1 MRRRRLSTSGAHVC
15 SKAGALHAVHA
26 QVSREPKCQEQV
38 HQMINL
44 ASNLTHTLRR
54 WNVLIP
60 AIAVAI
66 GLILSG
72 SGLWAQSGA
81 GSIQGTVTD
90 STGAVIPDATISV
103 VNQATNSNTD
113 TKSNNVGFYQ
123 VPELFTGN
131 YTITVTA
138 GGMSTYKT
146 SLQLQVA
153 QNAVINPVMT
163 AGSVTQQIEV
173 AADVAQLTTTDNGT
187 IASTLEAA
195 RINQLPMNGRT
206 LITLVG
212 QTTPGLEGNGQRAN
226 GLMGEALEYV
236 ADGVPLSNR
245 QFGGMNLAQT
255 QAPDPDSVQEVR
267 AETTNTSAQYSE
279 PGTVI
284 ITTKSGT
291 NSLHGSAFE
300 TARNNAIGIA
310 KNRNNLASFVA
321 PHLVRNEFGASAGGP
336 IILPH
341 VYHGK
346 DKSFWFFSYER
357 YSLANPSNEI
367 VDVPTPAFRAGDF
380 SGYTNSSG
388 VAQPLYDPATTRN
401 DPNCNGTGFA
411 NAYCRTPFA
420 NNQIPISRLSPT
432 MKIIYD
438 ITPLPTNSLNPM
450 LAQNAGN
457 SAAAGSIIGGN
468 LTAVN
473 PTFVV
478 VPTITFRLDHE
489 FNEDNRAYLRYT
501 SNNLTNISLRNYTN
515 TNLNNPT
522 TLANDGLPAQA
533 TGVAINPS
541 SQFAAAIGYT
551 HVFSPS
557 FFNELIVSQQWM
569 AQHNFAGGTP
579 TVALEK
585 VLKTPNNFGE
595 PGFPAFGVPNG
606 SLPGLLNG
614 LWGYGGTQFIYGIS
628 QIVVNFDDNITL
640 TRGKHQFQFGGRY
653 RHEHFGWLPDESADN
668 VLVSGLGTALSQG
681 GTTTPSP
688 NTGGSD
694 PDAFL
699 GNASN
704 YSVTQEPPYAKFHDM
719 EIDGYFQDNWH
730 LARNLT
736 ANLGVRW
743 EDHPATYTNDG
754 VYNSF
759 DLKSDAEILQ
769 STPADLIA
777 RHYTTQAIIQNM
789 MNIGAKYETAAQ
801 AGVPSTLM
809 RNYPFNFSPR
819 VGIAWQPF
827 GGKHGTVLRGAYGR
841 YIYPMPT
848 RSFIKNPMGNNPLV
862 ASYSQNFNNSNQ
874 TDGVANAQL
883 RYPQQGSP
891 SVWTQSGTTMSPFL
905 PIMGSNSADNVN
917 SSTTTSITPGV
928 ALWSNSQAM
937 PPDFV
942 TQLNFTIEQ
951 PLKGNSALR
960 VTYLWSHGTNLD
972 HYFNPNNTTA
982 SGTQQFLWNMTHD
995 TAANSANGY
1004 ISTRPYDTTTWG
1016 NNTWDVKDGWSND
1029 NALQLNYQR
1038 LFHHGIAYQI
1048 SYVWSK
1054 AFRLGGNYFRDAS
1067 LYPAANFLGVLPTAA
1082 GTSYTAATAT
1092 GQVITPGLP
1101 PAAPAGTLPWQ
1112 EYHKLLYWQAYKPDT
1127 AIPFHHVTFNGVV
1140 DLPFGRGKRFLGG
1153 VSKLADEAVGGWQIA
1168 GAGQVVSQAF
1178 APALGNWGAV
1188 NKIKLYKNSVTV
1200 MDSIGV
1206 PQKKKLWFNG
1216 FILPS
1221 TTQIGQISGLPSG
1234 YTVGQ
1239 ASSPAFESPINFLPG
1254 TCGGVAQAICST
1266 TNNVNVVGPTGTFN
1280 NIAFTPGQ
1288 GNLGNNPFSRTVLPG
1303 PFNYNVDLSV
1313 FKVFPI
1319 TERMALR
1326 FNADAFNALNIQ
1338 GFVNP
1343 NTTTGEIAYAGN
1355 GQSTSYWTPRQVQLT
1370 LRLQF

>member
-1 MRRRRLSTSGAHVC
+1 M
-15 SKAGALHAVHA
+15 K
-26 QVSREPKCQEQV
+26 
-38 HQMINL
+38 NL
-44 ASNLTHTLRR
+44 ASFMTRIFPKWNLPL
-54 WNVLIP
+54 LS
-60 AIAVAI
+60 IAAVIVMAM
-66 GLILSG
+66 SC
-72 SGLWAQSGA
+72 SSAFAQSGA
-81 GSIQGTVTD
+81 GSIQGTVAD
-90 STGAVIPDATISV
+90 STGAVIPGATISV

-123 VPELFTGN
+123 VPALFAGS

-138 GGMSTYKT
+138 PGMKTYKT
-146 SLQLQVA
+146 SLQLLVA
-153 QNAVINPVMT
+153 QNAVINPEMS
-163 AGSVTQQIEV
+163 AGAVTQQVEV
-173 AADVAQLTTTDNGT
+173 AADLAQLTTTDNGT

-206 LITLVG
+206 LISLVG

-245 QFGGMNLAQT
+245 QFGGMNLSQT

-310 KNRNNLASFVA
+310 KNRNNPAIFSA

-346 DKSFWFFSYER
+346 DKSFWFFAYER

-367 VDVPTPAFRAGDF
+367 VDVPTPAMRGGDF
-380 SGYTNSSG
+380 SGYTNGSG
-388 VAQPLYDPATTRN
+388 VAQQLYDPATTTN
-401 DPNCNGTGFA
+401 SANCNGSGTA
-411 NAYCRTPFA
+411 NAYCRAPFA
-420 NNQIPISRLSPT
+420 GNQIPLGRLSPT

-438 ITPLPTNSLNPM
+438 ITPLPNNTNNPM

-468 LTAVN
+468 LSAIN

-489 FNEDNRAYLRYT
+489 FNENNRSYLRYT
-501 SNNLTNISLRNYTN
+501 NNNLKNISLRNYTN

-522 TLANDGLPAQA
+522 TLAADGLPAQA
-533 TGVAINPS
+533 TGMAINPS
-541 SQFAAAIGYT
+541 STFAAAVGYT
-551 HVFSPS
+551 HVFSPN
-557 FFNELIVSQQWM
+557 FFNEFIASQQWM

-606 SLPGLLNG
+606 ALPGLLNG

-628 QIVVNFDDNITL
+628 QIVMNYDDNITY
-640 TRGKHQFQFGGRY
+640 THGKHQFQFGGRY

-668 VLVSGLGTALSQG
+668 VLFSGLGTSLSQG

-699 GNASN
+699 GNVSN

-730 LARNLT
+730 FSRNIT
-736 ANLGVRW
+736 VNLGLRW

-759 DLKSDAEILQ
+759 DLKNDAEILQ
-769 STPADLIA
+769 VPPATLIQKG
-777 RHYTTQAIIQNM
+777 YTTQAIITNM
-789 MNIGAKYETAAQ
+789 QNIGAKYETAQQ

-809 RNYPFNFSPR
+809 RNYPLNFSPR
-819 VGIAWQPF
+819 VGLAWQPF
-827 GGKHGTVLRGAYGR
+827 GGKHGTVVRGAYGR

-862 ASYSQNFNNSNQ
+862 ASYSQNFNNANQ

-883 RYPQQGSP
+883 RYPQNGATP
-891 SVWTQSGTTMSPFL
+891 WTQSGTTMSAYL
-905 PIMGSNSADNVN
+905 PVMGANSSDNVN

-928 ALWSNSQAM
+928 GLWSNSQAM

-942 TQLNFTIEQ
+942 TQFNFTIEQ

-960 VTYLWSHGTNLD
+960 VTYLWSHATNLD

-982 SGTQQFLWNMTHD
+982 SSSQQFLWDMTHD

-1016 NNTWDVKDGWSND
+1016 NNTWDVKDGWSTD
-1029 NALQLNYQR
+1029 NALQVNYQR
-1038 LFHHGIAYQI
+1038 LFHKGFAYQVA
-1048 SYVWSK
+1048 YVWSK

-1067 LYPAANFLGVLPTAA
+1067 LYPAANFLGVLPIAP
-1082 GTSYTAATAT
+1082 GTSYNTTGLATAGGGVVT
-1092 GQVITPGLP
+1092 APVLP

-1127 AIPFHHVTFNGVV
+1127 AIPFHHITFNGVV
-1140 DLPFGRGKRFLGG
+1140 ELPFGRGKRFLPG

-1168 GAGQVVSQAF
+1168 GAGQVISQGF

-1188 NKIKLYKNSVTV
+1188 NPIKMYKNGVTV
-1200 MDSIGV
+1200 TDCISV
-1206 PQKKKLWFNG
+1206 CQPKKLWFNG
-1216 FILPS
+1216 YILPS
-1221 TTQIGQISGLPSG
+1221 AGQMGKISGLPSG
-1234 YTVGQ
+1234 YVVGQ
-1239 ASSPAFESPINFLPG
+1239 AASPAYESPINFTGSGGAITG
-1254 TCGGVAQAICST
+1254 TS
-1266 TNNVNVVGPTGTFN
+1266 NNVNVTGPTGTFN
-1280 NIAFTPGQ
+1280 NIAFTPGPS
-1288 GNLGNNPFSRTVLPG
+1288 NLGSNPFSRTVLQG

-1338 GFVNP
+1338 GYSNP
-1343 NTTTGEIAYAGN
+1343 NTTTGEIAYAPN
-1355 GQSTSYWTPRQVQLT
+1355 GQSTSYWTPRQIQLT